1 MTALAPILL
10 VAVLVA
16 AAALANRRLGW
27 RIERHA
33 PPVSADEARWLSE
46 LAVLRLEQRHPIC

>member
-1 MTALAPILL
+1 MTAFAPIVLF
-10 VAVLVA
+10 VVLVA
-16 AAALANRRLGW
+16 AAAAANRWLGW

-33 PPVSADEARWLSE
+33 PPVSQDDARWLSE